1 MHEKGRGNTQLIR
14 YLYRAFTLIALLLAQ
29 VSDAYAQ
36 RCEQPAHG
44 REMRVESEQSEA
56 RNVLGSA
63 LERCGCEPMTGFYR
77 DGFCATGSRDIG
89 SHTVCAIMTEEF
101 LTFTKSKGNDL
112 TTPSP
117 RFSFPGLKAGDRW
130 CLCVSR
136 WKEAFEAGFAP
147 PVILEATHER
157 ALLVVKLE
165 ELR

>member
-1 MHEKGRGNTQLIR
+1 M
-14 YLYRAFTLIALLLAQ
+14 
-29 VSDAYAQ
+29 
-36 RCEQPAHG
+36 
-44 REMRVESEQSEA
+44 ESEQSEA

-77 DGFCATGSRDIG
+77 DGFCATGPRDIG

-136 WKEAFEAGFAP
+136 WKEALEAGFAP

-165 ELR
+165 ELRSKQVQ